1 MKPGLKS
8 VTALLCVL
16 MLLGTAAPAF
26 AEHAVIIQEPAATAA
41 PPYATA
47 APAAT
52 TAPAGSGAVIL
63 TPATLIPAATP
74 VPTANPVPVQTCAPQ
89 AAAAPASS
97 APFDGYALIRSTG
110 DAGKITLPKQSC
122 YLSAPEMMYVRA
134 GGKNS
139 NYSYLTPWKDK
150 KNLGPYPYH
159 GMRVTVV
166 ARMDGYSCIVFHDH
180 LNRLHASWVDSR
192 GLCHEYPGV
201 EQTMGER
208 RYFTGYDIA
217 DPEVTWSRD
226 SFTGSKQKYTIL
238 SQAQRGVTQFTLD
251 YHVIARNGA
260 QTQAV
265 LGDRRLYIHDGTGWT
280 ELGTFAYP
288 EIDATHVVVN
298 LSVPTNLVA
307 VATTADCDAPDTF
320 RFRQTVL
327 DVVVQQE
334 GAAAGYGK

>member
-52 TAPAGSGAVIL
+52 TAPAGSDAVIL
-63 TPATLIPAATP
+63 TPATLVPAATP
-74 VPTANPVPVQTCAPQ
+74 VPAANPVP
-89 AAAAPASS
+89 AASKP

-122 YLSAPEMMYVRA
+122 YLSAPDVMYVRA

-159 GMRVTVV
+159 GMRVQVV